1 MSGDLTMDD
10 VIDIAK
16 QVVDKTD
23 AQYGILH
30 RPNKGPDYIM
40 VFQPTAT
47 ASSIPAA
54 ATFSSSATSLRRHSA
69 GSSAV
74 LRRGSFRPTTPRWNS
89 MHSAKSS
96 TREMRRSG
104 CTASG
109 TWAPTRF
116 QLTGCRPT
124 RLASPT
130 GMDRLTGREKV
141 VEQPDPSDHLRRA
154 ADAADPEL
162 AVRLLGRRPR

>member
-1 MSGDLTMDD
+1 MFFYDKKLLRQAGYDDAFIEAMPERTLSGDLTMDG

-40 VFQPTAT
+40 VFQSYGNSLVDPGTGNLLLERDKL
-47 ASSIPAA
+47 AA
-54 ATFSSSATSLRRHSA
+54 AFGWFER
-69 GSSAV
+69 GVKEAV
-74 LRRGSFRPTTPRWNS
+74 IPPTTPRWNS

-96 TREMRRSG
+96 TRGTRRSG

-124 RLASPT
+124 RLASSPT
-130 GMDRLTGREKV
+130 GDGS
-141 VEQPDPSDHLRRA
+141 PH
-154 ADAADPEL
+154 
-162 AVRLLGRRPR
+162 RP